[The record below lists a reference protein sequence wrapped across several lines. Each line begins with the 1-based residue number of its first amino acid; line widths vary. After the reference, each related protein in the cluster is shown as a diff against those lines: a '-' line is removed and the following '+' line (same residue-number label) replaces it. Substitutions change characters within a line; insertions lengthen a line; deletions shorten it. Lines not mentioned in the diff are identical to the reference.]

1 MRRVTV
7 TAAAIAVTGVLAVV
21 AAQQTG
27 FRRTALQQE
36 DLAIPE
42 HEAVTAMAE
51 LDPGASS
58 GQHRHSGDEVGYVLD
73 GTLTLEQDGKPT
85 MALSAGEAFLIP
97 AGTVHNAVNTSPATV
112 RVLVTYVAPKGQT
125 LTTAVGAPDAEVAS
139 AEVASAGFFTEEQ
152 ATRGGAVYDERC
164 AACHGE
170 DLMGTGFAPPLTDEM
185 FIGHWVDR
193 NVGELFVRLK
203 ETMPADSP
211 ASLSDDVYA
220 DLVAFLLSSNG
231 HPVGQQPLSTDPVE
245 LEQIV
250 IHRP

>member
-1 MRRVTV
+1 MRRVIV
-7 TAAAIAVTGVLAVV
+7 TAAAIAVIGVLAVV

-27 FRRTALQQE
+27 FRRTLLQQE

-58 GQHRHSGDEVGYVLD
+58 GQHRHSGDEVGYVLE

-97 AGTVHNAVNTSPATV
+97 AGTVHNAVNTSAATV
-112 RVLVTYVAPKGQT
+112 SVLVTYVAPKGQT

-139 AEVASAGFFTEEQ
+139 GGFFTEEQ
-152 ATRGGAVYDERC
+152 ATRGEAVFNDRC
-164 AACHGE
+164 APCHGE

-185 FIGHWVDR
+185 FMGHWVDR
-193 NVGELFVRLK
+193 NVGELFVQVK

-211 ASLSDDVYA
+211 GSLSDDVYA
-220 DLVAFLLSSNG
+220 DLVAFLLSANG
-231 HPVGQQPLSTDPVE
+231 HPVGQQPLPTDPVE
-245 LEQIV
+245 LEQLV

>member
-1 MRRVTV
+1 MRRVTG
-7 TAAAIAVTGVLAVV
+7 TAVAIAVIGVLAVV

-27 FRRTALQQE
+27 FRRTLLQQE

-58 GQHRHSGDEVGYVLD
+58 GQHTHSGDEIGYVLD

-97 AGTVHNAVNTSPATV
+97 AGMVHNAVNTSAATV
-112 RVLVTYVAPKGQT
+112 SVLVTYVAPKGQT
-125 LTTAVGAPDAEVAS
+125 PTTAVGAPD

-152 ATRGGAVYDERC
+152 ATRGGAVYGDRC
-164 AACHGE
+164 ASCHGE
-170 DLMGTGFAPPLTDEM
+170 DLMGTGFAPPLDETFM
-185 FIGHWVDR
+185 GYWVDR
-193 NVGELFVRLK
+193 NVGELFVRVK

-220 DLVAFLLSSNG
+220 DLVAFLLRANG

-245 LEQIV
+245 LEQFV

>member
-7 TAAAIAVTGVLAVV
+7 TAAAITVIGLLAVV

-27 FRRTALQQE
+27 FRRTVLQQE

-58 GQHRHSGDEVGYVLD
+58 GQHRHSGDEIGYVLE
-73 GTLTLEQDGKPT
+73 GTLTVEQDGKPT
-85 MALSAGEAFLIP
+85 RALSAGEAFLIP
-97 AGTVHNAVNTSPATV
+97 AGTVHNALNTSPATV
-112 RVLVTYVAPKGQT
+112 RVLVSYVAPKGQT

-139 AEVASAGFFTEEQ
+139 AGFFTEEQ
-152 ATRGGAVYDERC
+152 ATRGEVVFNDRC
-164 AACHGE
+164 APCHGE

-185 FIGHWVDR
+185 FMGHWVDR
-193 NVGELFVRLK
+193 NVGELFVQLK

-220 DLVAFLLSSNG
+220 DLVAFLLRANG

>member
-1 MRRVTV
+1 MRRVIV
-7 TAAAIAVTGVLAVV
+7 TAAAIAVVGVLAVV
-21 AAQQTG
+21 AAQQSG
-27 FRRTALQQE
+27 FRRTVLQQE

-42 HEAVTAMAE
+42 HEAVTAIAE

-58 GQHRHSGDEVGYVLD
+58 GQHRHSGDEIGYVLD

-97 AGTVHNAVNTSPATV
+97 AGTVHNAVNTSAATV
-112 RVLVTYVAPKGQT
+112 SVLVTYAAPKGQT

-139 AEVASAGFFTEEQ
+139 GGFFTEEQ
-152 ATRGGAVYDERC
+152 ATRGEAVFIDRC

-170 DLMGTGFAPPLTDEM
+170 NLMGTGFAPPLTDEM
-185 FIGHWVDR
+185 FMGHWVDR
-193 NVGELFVRLK
+193 NVGELFVQLK

-220 DLVAFLLSSNG
+220 DLVAFLLGANG
-231 HPVGQQPLSTDPVE
+231 HPVGQQPLSTDLVE

-250 IHRP
+250 IPRP

>member
-7 TAAAIAVTGVLAVV
+7 TAAAITVMGLLAVV
-21 AAQQTG
+21 AAQQAG
-27 FRRTALQQE
+27 FRRTLLQQE

-42 HEAVTAMAE
+42 HEAVTARAE

-58 GQHRHSGDEVGYVLD
+58 GRHRHSGDEIGYVLD

-85 MALSAGEAFLIP
+85 MALSAGETFLIP
-97 AGTVHNAVNTSPATV
+97 AGTVHNAVNTSATTV
-112 RVLVTYVAPKGQT
+112 SILVTYVAPKGQT

-139 AEVASAGFFTEEQ
+139 AAGFFTEEQ
-152 ATRGGAVYDERC
+152 ATRGEAVFNDRC
-164 AACHGE
+164 APCHGE

-185 FIGHWVDR
+185 FMGHWVDR
-193 NVGELFVRLK
+193 NVGELFVQLK

-220 DLVAFLLSSNG
+220 DLVAFLLRANG

-250 IHRP
+250 IIHRP

>member
-7 TAAAIAVTGVLAVV
+7 TAAAITVMGLLAVV
-21 AAQQTG
+21 AAQQAG
-27 FRRTALQQE
+27 FRRTLLQQE
-36 DLAIPE
+36 DLAAPD
-42 HEAVTAMAE
+42 HEAVTARAE

-58 GQHRHSGDEVGYVLD
+58 GRHRHSGDEIGYVLD

-85 MALSAGEAFLIP
+85 MALSAGETFLIP
-97 AGTVHNAVNTSPATV
+97 AGTVHNAVNTSAATV
-112 RVLVTYVAPKGQT
+112 SVLVTYVAPKGQT

-139 AEVASAGFFTEEQ
+139 AGFFTEEQ
-152 ATRGGAVYDERC
+152 ATRGGAVYGERC
-164 AACHGE
+164 ASCHGE
-170 DLMGTGFAPPLTDEM
+170 DLMGTGFAPPLDETFM
-185 FIGHWVDR
+185 GYWVDR
-193 NVGELFVRLK
+193 NVGELFVRVK

-220 DLVAFLLSSNG
+220 DLVAFMLRANG

>member
-7 TAAAIAVTGVLAVV
+7 TAAAITVIGLLAVV

-27 FRRTALQQE
+27 FRRTVLQQE

-58 GQHRHSGDEVGYVLD
+58 GQHRHSGDEIGYVLE

-85 MALSAGEAFLIP
+85 RALSAGEAFLIP
-97 AGTVHNAVNTSPATV
+97 AGTVHNALNTSPATV
-112 RVLVTYVAPKGQT
+112 RVLVSYVAPKGQT

-139 AEVASAGFFTEEQ
+139 AGFFTEEQ
-152 ATRGGAVYDERC
+152 ATRGEVVFNDRC
-164 AACHGE
+164 APCHGE

-185 FIGHWVDR
+185 FMGHWVDR
-193 NVGELFVRLK
+193 NVGELFVQLK

-220 DLVAFLLSSNG
+220 DLVAFLLRANG

>member
-7 TAAAIAVTGVLAVV
+7 TAAAITVIGLLAVV

-27 FRRTALQQE
+27 FRRTVLQQE

-58 GQHRHSGDEVGYVLD
+58 GQHRHSGDEIGYVLE

-85 MALSAGEAFLIP
+85 RALSAGEAFLIP
-97 AGTVHNAVNTSPATV
+97 AGTVHNALNTSPATV
-112 RVLVTYVAPKGQT
+112 RVLVSYVAPKGQT
-125 LTTAVGAPDAEVAS
+125 LTTAAGAPD

-152 ATRGGAVYDERC
+152 ATRGEVVFNDRC
-164 AACHGE
+164 APCHGE

-185 FIGHWVDR
+185 FMGHWVDR
-193 NVGELFVRLK
+193 NVGELFVQLK

-220 DLVAFLLSSNG
+220 DLVAFLLRANG

>member
-1 MRRVTV
+1 MRRVTG
-7 TAAAIAVTGVLAVV
+7 TAAAIAVIGVLAVV

-27 FRRTALQQE
+27 FRRTVLQQE

-58 GQHRHSGDEVGYVLD
+58 GQHTHSGDEIGYVLD

-97 AGTVHNAVNTSPATV
+97 AGTVHNAVNTSAATV
-112 RVLVTYVAPKGQT
+112 SVLVTYVAPKGQT

-139 AEVASAGFFTEEQ
+139 AGFFTEEQ
-152 ATRGGAVYDERC
+152 VMRGEAVFNDRC
-164 AACHGE
+164 APCHGE
-170 DLMGTGFAPPLTDEM
+170 DLMGTDFAPPLTDEM
-185 FIGHWVDR
+185 FMGYWVDR
-193 NVGELFVRLK
+193 NVGELFVQVK
-203 ETMPADSP
+203 ETMPADNP
-211 ASLSDDVYA
+211 GSLSDDVYA
-220 DLVAFLLSSNG
+220 DLVAFLLRANG

-250 IHRP
+250 IPRP